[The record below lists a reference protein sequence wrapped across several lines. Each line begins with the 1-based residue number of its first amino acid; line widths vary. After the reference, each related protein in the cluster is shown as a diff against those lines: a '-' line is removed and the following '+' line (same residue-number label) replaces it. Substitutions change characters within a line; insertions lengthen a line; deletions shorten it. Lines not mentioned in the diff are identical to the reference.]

1 MASLAILKTLIREL
15 ITTERSS
22 RVPEPDLI
30 MDDPDKVEAFR
41 KAGEINGVMAP
52 VYIFHCAQICDIIKP
67 GDNVIDLGC
76 GPANQL
82 GLVAK
87 CNPDIQFTGIDLS
100 TEMLDKANTYI
111 KAEKLS
117 NVNLQQD
124 DISKLSSIKD
134 QSVDAIFSTVV
145 LHHLP
150 DVKHFFDTF
159 KQIKRVL
166 KPGGGLYIVDFAHLK
181 SEKSIN
187 YFAYQYADRQ
197 PELFTLDYLYSL
209 RAAFSVQNFKEVT
222 NQYLKNDAQFHS
234 MFMLPFM
241 VAIKSPNRREADQ
254 KIFDQLS
261 QARIAMPD
269 YHKTDIKD
277 LIHLFGKGGMKSQFL
292 R

>member
-1 MASLAILKTLIREL
+1 MASLGILKTLIREL
-15 ITTERSS
+15 ITTERSP
-22 RVPEPDLI
+22 RVNEPDLV

-41 KAGEINGVMAP
+41 KAGEVDGVMAP
-52 VYIFHCAQICDIIKP
+52 VYIYHCAQISDVIKP

-87 CNPDIQFTGIDLS
+87 VNPDTHFTGIDLS
-100 TEMLDKANTYI
+100 NEMLAKADAYI
-111 KAEKLS
+111 KSENLS
-117 NVNLQQD
+117 NVSLQQD
-124 DISKLSSIKD
+124 DISKLSSIDD
-134 QSVDAIFSTVV
+134 QSVDAVFSTVV

-150 DVKHFFDTF
+150 DVEHLFNTF
-159 KQIKRVL
+159 QQVKRVL
-166 KPGGGLYIVDFAHLK
+166 KPGGGVYIVDFAHLK

-209 RAAFSVQNFKEVT
+209 RAAFSVQNFKDVT
-222 NQYLKNDAQFHS
+222 AKYLSDKATFHS

-241 VAIKSPNRREADQ
+241 VAIKSPNRREMDQ
-254 KIFDQLS
+254 QIFDKIT
-261 QARIAMPD
+261 QARAALPD
-269 YHKTDIKD
+269 YHEVDIKD

-292 R
+292 L